1 MKPDWVLS
9 LKVNL
14 VIIIPVAAG
23 PKPRVLWIRTNRKKQ
38 TKAEMVSRRVYYTGE
53 CKGSK
58 PNCYVCFRSSSDARA
73 KSGCFCWP
81 LGSWFL
87 QSRLGPV
94 SGLRG

>member
-1 MKPDWVLS
+1 MKPDWILS

-53 CKGSK
+53 
-58 PNCYVCFRSSSDARA
+58 
-73 KSGCFCWP
+73 
-81 LGSWFL
+81 
-87 QSRLGPV
+87 
-94 SGLRG
+94 